1 MRIGV
6 GHPGNREKVHGHV
19 LRDFSKDDREW
30 VDPLINAIAQAAP
43 HLAAGDDAG
52 FTNAIALTRS
62 GGA

>member
-1 MRIGV
+1 LKSIHAHFGSDFRRVRIGV

-43 HLAAGDDAG
+43 H
-52 FTNAIALTRS
+52 
-62 GGA
+62 